1 MPKKTKW
8 AGVKWLS
15 KKRPNQKRIRIAQP
29 PDRPLKIF
37 RKQPD
42 KMQHETDLT
51 IHRRGPRRQK
61 IGLDYQESR
70 AKQGIKGTLIER
82 IFYKALEQRGYVS
95 GIDFDFQ
102 SSLLGGRMTL
112 GGIVADF
119 LFPYKRLVINIQ
131 GPTHATWVRAAK
143 DQEQRELLESMG
155 YTTLEIDQ
163 DTVLSASLLDN
174 WMQRNMDIIIFAGV
188 ESVETV
194 SSYSKH
200 TED

>member
-1 MPKKTKW
+1 MPNKTKW

-15 KKRPNQKRIRIAQP
+15 KRRPAQRRIRIQQP
-29 PDRPLKIF
+29 PDRPLKVF

-42 KMQHETDLT
+42 KMRHETDLT
-51 IHRRGPRRQK
+51 IHRKGPRRQK
-61 IGLDYQESR
+61 IGQDYQESR

-82 IFYKALEQRGYVS
+82 IFYKALEQRGYVA
-95 GIDFDFQ
+95 GVDFDFQ
-102 SSLLGGRMTL
+102 SSLLGGRLVM

-119 LFPYKRLVINIQ
+119 LFPYKRLIINIQ

-155 YTTLEIDQ
+155 YTVLEIDQ
-163 DTVLSASLLDN
+163 TVVLNAAALDAWLRQN
-174 WMQRNMDIIIFAGV
+174 LDITIFAGV